1 MFAPLTSV
9 KLQDTALPFLSTWG
23 RRISSFPP
31 WNSTKDG
38 SCLDSGDADTLYLR
52 GGGTASE
59 SGWKPLPPLQKHLL
73 LLGNFS
79 VASDVHFPKFE
90 AGAVVP
96 AEQHACHDCVCGG
109 GGSWPSEGGRA
120 YLSERS
126 A

>member
-52 GGGTASE
+52 GGGAQRQSLDG
-59 SGWKPLPPLQKHLL
+59 SPSHLYRNISYFL
-73 LLGNFS
+73 ETS
-79 VASDVHFPKFE
+79 P
-90 AGAVVP
+90 
-96 AEQHACHDCVCGG
+96 
-109 GGSWPSEGGRA
+109 
-120 YLSERS
+120 
-126 A
+126 